1 MMVADT
7 DVLIDY
13 LAGHNPGAD
22 RIALELERGDLFT
35 TSVCRFELLSG
46 ARSPRQEKLVR
57 GLLDALETLPVDV
70 PAADDAAAIRRTL
83 ESAGTP
89 IGMGDSLI
97 AGIVRSRRGVLLTRN
112 RKHFDKVE
120 GLTLSLMATEP

>member
-1 MMVADT
+1 MIVADS

-13 LAGHNPGAD
+13 LSGKDPGAA

-35 TSVCRFELLSG
+35 TTDCRFELLAG
-46 ARSPRQEKLVR
+46 VRHPRQEKLVR
-57 GLLDALETLPVDV
+57 ELLDALETLPLDLA
-70 PAADDAAAIRRTL
+70 AADDAAAIRRTL

-97 AGIVRSRRGVLLTRN
+97 AGIVRSQRGVLLTRN
-112 RKHFDKVE
+112 RKHFGLVE
-120 GLTLSLMATEP
+120 GLKFSVLATEP

>member
-1 MMVADT
+1 MIVADT

-13 LAGHNPGAD
+13 LSGSNPGAD
-22 RIALELERGDLFT
+22 RVALELARGDLFT

-46 ARSPRQEKLVR
+46 ARHPRQEKIVR
-57 GLLDALETLPVDV
+57 ELLDALETLPLDLA
-70 PAADDAAAIRRTL
+70 AADDAAAIRRAL

-97 AGIVRSRRGVLLTRN
+97 AGIVRSRHGVLLTRN
-112 RKHFDKVE
+112 RKHFAQVA
-120 GLTLSLMATEP
+120 GLALSLLATDA